1 MVNQF
6 LIRITLSAKLRDQRL
21 SIRL

>member
-1 MVNQF
+1 MVNQS
-6 LIRITLSAKLRDQRL
+6 LIQITLSAKLRDQRL